1 MRKTKKD
8 LEMEL
13 MEMSKKFERLNKEYS
28 MKKAEIRDLKA
39 EVKKLNTEITI
50 EFQEEEVEVIGQPA
64 LVGAFKTKLKEIIK
78 EFHNTTVKDATPRQK
93 EMIRN
98 GIRDKVGMEL
108 NKEQIAFINKLNVNQ
123 ASHVIRLLSGI
134 SWYNQRQAL
143 SEVVAKFEDR
153 DNYGEILKQVK
164 ENIYKAEYFELNKDL
179 IRAISEMESPTD
191 AQVRR
196 IANLALYIET
206 NLTLENQYNIIVDEY
221 EIRNSAGYYTFNWDA
236 LKTDIKK
243 KMTKSDCYN
252 FIQTW
257 DYISNYYAV
266 QELDNQEIKELKSLY
281 IRLGEYENTR
291 LTYLKTIQ
299 KKDYNRIVS
308 DLEKRIRA
316 NQVANNLDKDI
327 LREMYKL
334 NDVDR
339 SLAMLNNKEQNI
351 ELTEDEKVT
360 RDVVKF
366 VYKIYGIIGMDIPE
380 EMAGLLPYFNGRD
393 KSANIEENELSEFR
407 RLVFEQREVIKK
419 VDPTFNWAY
428 FVCNQSNEVLRIL
441 GLSDI
446 L

>member
-1 MRKTKKD
+1 MKITKKE
-8 LEMEL
+8 LE
-13 MEMSKKFERLNKEYS
+13 SKILEISKEKES
-28 MKKAEIRDLKA
+28 LEKTIARKSAEIRDLKE
-39 EVKKLNTEITI
+39 EVKKLNKDIVIAFE
-50 EFQEEEVEVIGQPA
+50 EEEVEVIGQVA
-64 LVGAFKTKLKEIIK
+64 LVGAFKTKLKEIVK

-123 ASHVIRLLSGI
+123 ASHIIRLLSGI

-164 ENIYKAEYFELNKDL
+164 SNIYKAEYFELNKDL
-179 IRAISEMESPTD
+179 IRAISEMESPTE

-196 IANLALYIET
+196 IANLAIYPET

-221 EIRNSAGYYTFNWDA
+221 ETRTDTGYYTFNWSS
-236 LKTDIKK
+236 LKADISK

-339 SLAMLNNKEQNI
+339 NLNMLNNKEQNI
-351 ELTEDEKVT
+351 ELSEDEKIT
-360 RDVVKF
+360 RDIVKF
-366 VYKIYGIIGMDIPE
+366 VYNIYSIIGMDVPE
-380 EMAGLLPYFNGRD
+380 EMAGLLPYFNGKD
-393 KSANIEENELSEFR
+393 KSAGIEEHKLVEFR
-407 RLVFEQREVIKK
+407 NVVFKQREVIKE

-428 FVCNQSNEVLRIL
+428 FICSQSNEVLKIL
-441 GLSDI
+441 GLDAM